1 MAKNPHFFCQF
12 SSSASFSSVYF
23 VYLFLLF
30 FVLLLPLI
38 LLLLLLLLNDQIA
51 NFLGAFTL
59 FQGKELCFFLCGKK
73 FWYALILLRHTW
85 IKTEK
90 KGVVSKT
97 IYHIRQNRVI
107 YLKIK
112 LEMAI
117 NAHFCQFS
125 SSASF
130 SSLFFVYL
138 FLLLLLL
145 LLRLLLLLLLILLLL
160 LLNDQIANLFGAFI
174 LCKVSNSVFSYGVK
188 NFWYDPLFCCVIHE
202 LRPKGR
208 GRIKN
213 FLPHKTKQSS
223 FPWNKARNGQ

>member
-1 MAKNPHFFCQF
+1 MEKNPHFFLSVFVLCF
-12 SSSASFSSVYF
+12 FFFRVFCVSFSS
-23 VYLFLLF
+23 F

-38 LLLLLLLLNDQIA
+38 LLLLLLLNDQIA
-51 NFLGAFTL
+51 NFLGAFNL
-59 FQGKELCFFLCGKK
+59 FQGKELCFFSYVVKS
-73 FWYALILLRHTW
+73 FWYALILLRHTL

-130 SSLFFVYL
+130 SSVFFVYL

-145 LLRLLLLLLLILLLL
+145 LLWLLLLLLILLLL

-174 LCKVSNSVFSYGVK
+174 LCKVSSVFSYCVK

>member
-1 MAKNPHFFCQF
+1 MFSNIIMKLLIFFALSLYFKERNSVF
-12 SSSASFSSVYF
+12 SYVVKS
-23 VYLFLLF
+23 
-30 FVLLLPLI
+30 
-38 LLLLLLLLNDQIA
+38 
-51 NFLGAFTL
+51 
-59 FQGKELCFFLCGKK
+59 

-90 KGVVSKT
+90 KGDVSKT

>member
-1 MAKNPHFFCQF
+1 MQIFWGLSLYFKVRNSVF
-12 SSSASFSSVYF
+12 SYVVKS
-23 VYLFLLF
+23 
-30 FVLLLPLI
+30 
-38 LLLLLLLLNDQIA
+38 
-51 NFLGAFTL
+51 
-59 FQGKELCFFLCGKK
+59 

-130 SSLFFVYL
+130 SSVFFVVVSKNFYHIRQNRVL
-138 FLLLLLL
+138 SLEIKLEMASNPQFFLSV
-145 LLRLLLLLLLILLLL
+145 
-160 LLNDQIANLFGAFI
+160 FI
-174 LCKVSNSVFSYGVK
+174 LCF
-188 NFWYDPLFCCVIHE
+188 FLFCVFCV
-202 LRPKGR
+202 
-208 GRIKN
+208 
-213 FLPHKTKQSS
+213 S
-223 FPWNKARNGQ
+223 FYSFFCSATTTYTITATTTTTTTMYKWIYKS